1 VFGFLFF
8 LLFSF
13 GFRGE
18 SFDFFLRLRER
29 GRGGG
34 APAAHKTKAVY
45 HPVCFVLLSASEMRK
60 DRPLKGLC
68 PTEFRLFSM
77 CKDPVGVLDLLLGV
91 L

>member
-1 VFGFLFF
+1 MCLVPFF
-8 LLFSF
+8 LWFQE
-13 GFRGE
+13 GRE
-18 SFDFFLRLRER
+18 SCTFFFLEIE
-29 GRGGG
+29 GKG
-34 APAAHKTKAVY
+34 ATAHKTKAVY

-68 PTEFRLFSM
+68 PTEFRWFSM